1 MNIISEHTVLN
12 TNKIMEYNSYQYI
25 VDQPAD
31 ENISRYE
38 N

>member
-1 MNIISEHTVLN
+1 MNIISEHPVLN
-12 TNKIMEYNSYQYI
+12 TNKIMEYNSYQSI

-31 ENISRYE
+31 GNVPRYE